1 MFSLFSRQ
9 AYKEVPKCVYCQS
22 QSAATK
28 ANLLSQKAVTA
39 ATALQTYPLPS
50 AELQQR
56 LRTCHFTGGT
66 QCLAGSHWVYIWMNW
81 MLLFFFAT
89 STFPLPGLLCFQFWR
104 VNSLKTSALLEMFCA
119 FSKPHPHGG
128 YVVTKNRQS
137 CIMQACKQEKVA
149 KRGCWTLG
157 PHRMELY
164 TTWASLTLCTGF
176 CSSLH
181 SQKVSTATATSH
193 HTAHTSEVQST
204 SEVNFTQQSVML
216 TSVHLWVVTCSL
228 WYRGQFWNCFQG
240 SYIIRISPPLVLFP
254 SFHTAAL
261 QQQRKGSVT
270 VSQEHGKGTNRAD
283 PASLMGSTDVLGQKL
298 KYHV

>member
-1 MFSLFSRQ
+1 
-9 AYKEVPKCVYCQS
+9 
-22 QSAATK
+22 
-28 ANLLSQKAVTA
+28 
-39 ATALQTYPLPS
+39 
-50 AELQQR
+50 
-56 LRTCHFTGGT
+56 
-66 QCLAGSHWVYIWMNW
+66 
-81 MLLFFFAT
+81 
-89 STFPLPGLLCFQFWR
+89 
-104 VNSLKTSALLEMFCA
+104 MFCA

-283 PASLMGSTDVLGQKL
+283 PASLMGSTDALGQKL